1 MGLGRD
7 LVHEIEGATQLAGLR
22 VQWSWWSNFL
32 NSRSHGTAEVF
43 VRFVRV
49 LEDFNAAP
57 VADYDPVLALGQVFC
72 QVAFSQRDSTA
83 EGTVHDPSNFTV

>member
-1 MGLGRD
+1 M
-7 LVHEIEGATQLAGLR
+7 
-22 VQWSWWSNFL
+22 
-32 NSRSHGTAEVF
+32 
-43 VRFVRV
+43 RFVGIFKH
-49 LEDFNAAP
+49 FNAAP